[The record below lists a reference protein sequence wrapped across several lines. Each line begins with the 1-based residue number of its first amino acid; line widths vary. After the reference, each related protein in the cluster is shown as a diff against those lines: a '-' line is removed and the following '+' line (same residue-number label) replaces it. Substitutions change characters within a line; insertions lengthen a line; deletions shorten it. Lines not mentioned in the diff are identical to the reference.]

1 MVNLES
7 IEAAATRIRPSIYE
21 SPLVHSK
28 TLSRLTG
35 NSIFLKL
42 ENLQMTGS
50 FKERGALN
58 RILTMTNDERRRGII
73 AASAGNHG
81 QGVAY
86 HAAQRGIPVQIW
98 MPRSTPL
105 IKLSATR
112 AYGADVVLHGD
123 SYDEACAAAV
133 EQSVQRNATFI
144 HPFDDDDVIAGQG
157 TIGLELLNQHLEL
170 DAVFVPVG
178 GGGLIGGVG
187 CAVKGRNARVEVI
200 GVQTARLPSM
210 KAALHQLE
218 PIDLPVQSTLADG
231 IAVRRAGMRTLP
243 LVREYV
249 DQIVTVDEDDIAA
262 AILVLLESEKT
273 VAEGA
278 GAIALAAVLQ
288 AKTGHHGKN
297 IAVLVSGG
305 NLEVNLL
312 ARIIEQG
319 LVWDGRRLRLR
330 VRLPDYPGAL
340 EGLASVIAKARAN
353 IVETSYNRAHYG
365 VSLNEAAID
374 ITMETRGRDHASD
387 LLAALTGSRYEFSV
401 VE

>member
-7 IEAAATRIRPSIYE
+7 IEAAANRIRPSIYE
-21 SPLVHSK
+21 SPLMHSK

-144 HPFDDDDVIAGQG
+144 NPFDGYDVIAGQV
-157 TIGLELLNQHLEL
+157 TIGLELLNQHLAL

>member
-1 MVNLES
+1 MVQIES
-7 IEAAATRIRPSIYE
+7 IEAAAVRIGSSIYE

-35 NSIFLKL
+35 NAMFLKL

-58 RILTMTNDERRRGII
+58 RILTLTEDERRRGVI

-86 HAAQRGIPVQIW
+86 HATQHGIPVQIW

-105 IKLSATR
+105 IKVSATR

-123 SYDEACAAAV
+123 CYDEACHAAI
-133 EQSVQRNATFI
+133 EWSQQKQATFI

-157 TIGLELLNQHLEL
+157 TIGLELLKQHPAL
-170 DAVFVPVG
+170 DVIVVPVG
-178 GGGLIGGVG
+178 GGGLIGGIG
-187 CAVKGRNARVEVI
+187 CAIKGRQAGVEII
-200 GVQTARLPSM
+200 GVQTTRLPSM
-210 KAALHQLE
+210 KAALHHG
-218 PIDLPVQSTLADG
+218 DAVALPTCPTLADG
-231 IAVRRAGMRTLP
+231 IAVRKAGTRTLP
-243 LVREYV
+243 LVRSYV
-249 DQIVTVDEDDIAA
+249 DRIVTVDEDEIAA
-262 AILVLLESEKT
+262 TILTLLEGEKT

-278 GAIALAAVLQ
+278 GAVALAAVLHK
-288 AKTGHHGKN
+288 KTGHRGKN

-305 NLEVNLL
+305 NLDVNLL
-312 ARIIEQG
+312 ARIIERG
-319 LVWDGRRLRLR
+319 LVRDGRRLRLR
-330 VRLPDYPGAL
+330 VHLPDYPGAL
-340 EGLASVIAKARAN
+340 EGLTSLIAKEKAN

-374 ITMETRGRDHASD
+374 ITMETRGRDHASQ
-387 LLAALTGSRYEFSV
+387 LLGALTGSRYEFTV
-401 VE
+401 ID

>member
-1 MVNLES
+1 MLNLEC
-7 IEAAATRIRPSIYE
+7 IEAAADRIRPEIYE

-35 NSIFLKL
+35 NSIYLKL

-58 RILTMTNDERRRGII
+58 RILMMTEEEMRRGVI

-86 HAAQRGIPVQIW
+86 HAARRGIPVQIW

-112 AYGADVVLHGD
+112 AYGADIVLYG
-123 SYDEACAAAV
+123 SNYDEACEAAV
-133 EQSVQRNATFI
+133 GQSVQRNVTFV

-157 TIGLELLNQHLEL
+157 TLGLEIMIQNPAL
-170 DAVFVPVG
+170 DVIFVPVG
-178 GGGLIGGVG
+178 GGGLIGGIG
-187 CAVKGRNARVEVI
+187 CAVKGRNPHVEVV
-200 GVQTARLPSM
+200 GVQTSRLPSM
-210 KAALHQLE
+210 KAALESGE
-218 PIDLPVQSTLADG
+218 PVNLPPESTLADG
-231 IAVRRAGMRTLP
+231 IAVRRAGTRTLP
-243 LVREYV
+243 LVRKYV
-249 DQIVTVDEDDIAA
+249 DQIVTVDEDEIAM
-262 AILVLLESEKT
+262 AILMLLESEKT
-273 VAEGA
+273 LAEGA

-288 AKTGHHGKN
+288 ARTGYRGKN

-305 NLEVNLL
+305 NLDVNLL

-319 LVWDGRRLRLR
+319 MVRDGRRLRLR

-340 EGLASVIAKARAN
+340 EGLTAVIAKAGAN
-353 IVETSYNRAHYG
+353 IVETSYNRAHFG

-374 ITMETRGRDHASD
+374 ITMETRGRDHATE
-387 LLAALTGSRYEFSV
+387 LLAAFTGSRYEFNL